1 MELPKGIQTRYG
13 DGRTNVLK
21 LLKNVYGQKQ
31 AGRMWS
37 QHLSQRVHTL
47 GFKPSQIDVCV
58 YH

>member
-31 AGRMWS
+31 AGRVWS
-37 QHLSQRVHTL
+37 QHLSKGLHKL

>member
-1 MELPKGIQTRYG
+1 MHG
-13 DGRTNVLK
+13 VLK
-21 LLKNVYGQKQ
+21 LLKNVYGQKH